1 MPVAL
6 LVAAVAAGVLACYR
20 LRARRA
26 AAARGARGGGGGN
39 GGGGGARQRPR
50 AAALR
55 DGPETSARSKTA
67 GSPVAIAP
75 AERYAAAR
83 VLVVETRAPHAKTA
97 SDASESELGGSRPP
111 SARSRAVACMP
122 SQTAGGRAGA
132 SPSRREPTALAS
144 AASAAGAASPALA
157 ANARRPAAAEAA
169 ERAPAVL
176 HHVEPQLQRQR
187 WPARDPSFR
196 PRRLS
201 RRPFSTTARRR
212 RRGRRRAASRRRRRG
227 CRATTRRGAGRG
239 ASATCPRGAARQV
252 AAPHPDSLS
261 FEQPARPR

>member
-1 MPVAL
+1 
-6 LVAAVAAGVLACYR
+6 LACYR

-39 GGGGGARQRPR
+39 GGGGGARQRPRAQRPR

-83 VLVVETRAPHAKTA
+83 VLVVEARAPHAKTA

-132 SPSRREPTALAS
+132 SRSRREPTALAS
-144 AASAAGAASPALA
+144 AASAAGAASPALV

-176 HHVEPQLQRQR
+176 HHAEPQLQR
-187 WPARDPSFR
+187 
-196 PRRLS
+196 
-201 RRPFSTTARRR
+201 
-212 RRGRRRAASRRRRRG
+212 
-227 CRATTRRGAGRG
+227 
-239 ASATCPRGAARQV
+239 
-252 AAPHPDSLS
+252 
-261 FEQPARPR
+261 